1 MKRQKYKLP
10 AFPILCVSEP
20 CFVPLRKDA
29 AESEATILEDWK
41 TEKRTVGV
49 KRQFAEMPEWECSFK
64 QHILLIYMK
73 LSLNNA
79 ARSPLTPL
87 DLRFASASSKSR
99 GNQFVS
105 PSVP

>member
-1 MKRQKYKLP
+1 MLQRVKQRYWGTRRPRKG
-10 AFPILCVSEP
+10 
-20 CFVPLRKDA
+20 LR
-29 AESEATILEDWK
+29 
-41 TEKRTVGV
+41 GV
-49 KRQFAEMPEWECSFK
+49 KRQFTEMPKWECSSK

-99 GNQFVS
+99 GNRLGS
-105 PSVP
+105 PSVPKAPKRV